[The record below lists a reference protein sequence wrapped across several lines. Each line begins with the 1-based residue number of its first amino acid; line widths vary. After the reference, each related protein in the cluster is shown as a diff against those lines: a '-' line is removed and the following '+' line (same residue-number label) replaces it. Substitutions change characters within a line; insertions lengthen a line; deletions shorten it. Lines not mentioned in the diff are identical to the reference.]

1 MPKFFIWPLIVV
13 GRLCRELHCVGVRHR
28 IRLTCRTQTGKN
40 CPGIEFVVTFGKR
53 AWQIDNLW
61 VFCTRKVF
69 LGFPTVLELLRQFTT
84 HFRRCKI
91 RSVDKIF
98 AFLSSH
104 LSLPLR
110 RTNTGRNRI
119 ELGSPKGMQTVT
131 FKMPNRRYAARKTCL
146 PSFHNSCSPFSALLN
161 RHVNKLIPL

>member
-1 MPKFFIWPLIVV
+1 MSSLTDETRPTYRPVGPQIKKLNKFDAQIVNI
-13 GRLCRELHCVGVRHR
+13 LYL
-28 IRLTCRTQTGKN
+28 
-40 CPGIEFVVTFGKR
+40 FSS
-53 AWQIDNLW
+53 
-61 VFCTRKVF
+61 
-69 LGFPTVLELLRQFTT
+69 GFPQTLSESVRLTT
-84 HFRRCKI
+84 HFGRCKI

-146 PSFHNSCSPFSALLN
+146 PSFHNSCSPFSALLY